1 MSKDFPLKFKL
12 FIEKIA
18 SFSFTKKHSMFSV
31 LLRQSHIL
39 PSYNTSFSPGIR
51 TFSFDNDQSRTLLFA
66 GGQMCGHVED
76 ESFFFPPFI

>member
-18 SFSFTKKHSMFSV
+18 SFSFTKIYSVFSV
-31 LLRQSHIL
+31 LLLPGHIL

-51 TFSFDNDQSRTLLFA
+51 TFSFDNDQSRPLLLA
-66 GGQMCGHVED
+66 GG
-76 ESFFFPPFI
+76 

>member
-18 SFSFTKKHSMFSV
+18 SFSFTKIHSVFSV
-31 LLRQSHIL
+31 LLLPAHIL

-51 TFSFDNDQSRTLLFA
+51 TFSFDNNQSRPLLLA
-66 GGQMCGHVED
+66 GG
-76 ESFFFPPFI
+76 